1 MVDGE
6 FLMNA
11 NNRARGC
18 LFGLAIGDAL
28 GAAVE
33 FRAPGTFPIVTDFR
47 DGGPHFL
54 RPGEWTDDTS
64 MALAL
69 ADSLA
74 EQGWNPK
81 DQTLRYCS
89 WWL

>member
-1 MVDGE
+1 
-6 FLMNA
+6 MNA
-11 NNRARGC
+11 SERVRGC

-33 FRAPGTFPIVTDFR
+33 FMPPGTFPIVTDFR
-47 DGGPHFL
+47 GGGPHFL
-54 RPGEWTDDTS
+54 HPGEWTDDTS

-74 EQGWNPK
+74 ERGWDPE
-81 DQTLRYCS
+81 DQALRYCS
-89 WWL
+89 WWRNGKYSVN